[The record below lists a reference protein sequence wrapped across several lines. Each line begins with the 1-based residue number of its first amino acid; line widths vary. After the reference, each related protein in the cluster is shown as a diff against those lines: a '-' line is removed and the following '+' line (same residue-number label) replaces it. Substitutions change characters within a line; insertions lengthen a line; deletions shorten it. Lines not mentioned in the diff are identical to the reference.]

1 MQEQFD
7 ILDMSQQNFIKMLD
21 SLSLEQINKI
31 PQGHNNNLIWN
42 FAHIVAVL
50 QLLCYSRAGL
60 ALPLDDH
67 FVMMYKAGTK
77 PESPVTA
84 EQYATIKVYASE
96 GLNKLKA
103 DYKAGIFKA
112 FKPYKT
118 LTGIEINTVE
128 FATTYVV
135 HHHGIH
141 TGAAAAIK
149 KLVI

>member
-1 MQEQFD
+1 MQEQID
-7 ILDMSQQNFIKMLD
+7 ILEMSQQNFVTLLD
-21 SLSLEQINKI
+21 SLTLEQINKI
-31 PQGHNNNLIWN
+31 PQGYNNNLVWN
-42 FAHIVAVL
+42 FAHIVATL
-50 QLLCYSRAGL
+50 QMLCYFRAGL
-60 ALPLDDH
+60 PLPLDEH
-67 FVMMYKAGTK
+67 FVTMYKVGTK
-77 PESPVTA
+77 PEGPVTA

-103 DYKAGIFKA
+103 DHKAGVFKA

-118 LTGIEINTVE
+118 LTGIEINTIG
-128 FATTYVV
+128 FAVTYVV